1 MRWLA
6 GLIGLTMLA
15 APAVA
20 SAGDASCVW
29 RALPEDARA
38 QALKN
43 STEGPDN
50 IFGGIKEEILG
61 EAMVACVALPRS
73 EKAADK
79 VLVTV
84 SVALAA
90 YVMQLDAEASLK
102 KAFNIEPTALERAY
116 GTIEPKR
123 RADLGAKIMA
133 GKTLSQ
139 ATVDAVMQAIAVAYP
154 AFDPNAPDKDAAGGQ
169 VMDYFMARAMRE
181 QTEPKF

>member
-6 GLIGLTMLA
+6 GLIGLTILG

-20 SAGDASCVW
+20 TAGDASCVW

-43 STEGPDN
+43 SSENSDSF
-50 IFGGIKEEILG
+50 FGGIKEEVLG
-61 EAMVACVALPRS
+61 GAVVACVALPRN
-73 EKAADK
+73 ERAADK
-79 VLVTV
+79 ILVTV

-102 KAFNIEPTALERAY
+102 KEFNIEPTALERAY
-116 GTIEPKR
+116 GTIDPRR
-123 RADLGAKIMA
+123 RADLGAKVMV
-133 GKTLSQ
+133 GKKPSEVTM
-139 ATVDAVMQAIAVAYP
+139 TAVTQAIAVAYP
-154 AFDPNAPDKDAAGGQ
+154 AVDLDAPDKDAGAGY
-169 VMDYFMARAMRE
+169 VMSYFMARAMRD